1 MEARILLV
9 FCFTVIIHMIS
20 TLAYSVRLVGI
31 NTGRIAVS
39 LALFNVLAL
48 ASRMANALQ
57 APFLAKFVEGDVP
70 ELNEENIVYY
80 FIFLISGAAVGT
92 LAGGILTPTFQRALG
107 KLVNRFNVDKS
118 VPKLVYHT
126 FTQFGIQQLKDN
138 IAVPSK
144 KNIEHLKDF
153 KKLPRKRI
161 IANSLVVA
169 LLTVGSF
176 AALYA
181 AAIAPDLRLTSSAM
195 APLITGIATVILV
208 VFIDPYFSMLTDDII
223 NGKNTIVSF
232 HKEVVWLVISRFA
245 GSLLALLLFIP
256 CAYFII
262 WVAKLI

>member
-1 MEARILLV
+1 MEARIVLV
-9 FCFTVIIHMIS
+9 FGFTLIIHMIS

-31 NTGRIAVS
+31 KTGRIAVT

-70 ELNEENIVYY
+70 ALNEENIVYY
-80 FIFLISGAAVGT
+80 FIFMMSGAALGT
-92 LAGGILTPTFQRALG
+92 LTGGILTPTFQRALG
-107 KLVNRFNVDKS
+107 KLVQRFNVDKS

-138 IAVPSK
+138 IAIPSR

-153 KKLPRKRI
+153 KKLPRRRI
-161 IANSLVVA
+161 IANAFVVA
-169 LLTVGSF
+169 LLTIGSF

-181 AAIAPDLRLTSSAM
+181 ASITPDLRLTAGSM
-195 APLITGIATVILV
+195 APLIAGFATVILV

-223 NGKNTIVSF
+223 NGKNSIVNF
-232 HKEVVWLVISRFA
+232 HRVVVWLVISRFV
-245 GSLLALLLFIP
+245 GSLMALLLFIP
-256 CAYFII
+256 CAYLII